1 MLQYRPDM
9 SLMLAEIAE
18 QPAALERTIAAER
31 AKISKLGSLLKTRDI
46 DLIVLVARGSS
57 DNAALFGRYLL
68 EITTG
73 IPVSLSAPSVHTV
86 YNADLRLDHAL
97 VVGLS
102 QSGEGEDINRVLEN
116 ARASGA
122 YTIGITNEPGS
133 SMTRIVDETLLPHG
147 GKERSVAATKT
158 CTAQMLL
165 LYMLATELAEASVPF
180 SYEAIPEFVAGALE
194 QEPAIRELVQR
205 YAFMENCGV
214 VGRGLA
220 YANAYELALKLME
233 TCYVVA
239 ERFSSADFL
248 HGPLAMVERHFPVI
262 LFAPPGVMLPEVKSL
277 IERLREL
284 HADTLA
290 ITSDL
295 DAARMCTRAI
305 VMSREI
311 DEFLAPIPYIVPGQ
325 LFAALLAEA
334 KGLNPDAPRSP
345 SKVTRRLRDD
355 YEHGTEGSGAQSR
368 LRSGPRTNS
377 VADPQQDPPLRPLPS
392 LSRRPR

>member
-1 MLQYRPDM
+1 M
-9 SLMLAEIAE
+9 SLMLQEIAE
-18 QPAALERTIAAER
+18 QPAALERTIKEER
-31 AKISKLGSLLKTRDI
+31 GKISTLAQSLRTRDI

-86 YNADLRLDHAL
+86 YQAKLKLDHAL
-97 VVGLS
+97 VVGVS

-116 ARASGA
+116 ARACGA
-122 YTIGITNEPGS
+122 LTVGITNEPRS
-133 SMTRIVDETLLPHG
+133 TMTKLVDETLLTHG
-147 GKERSVAATKT
+147 GPERSVAATKT
-158 CTAQMLL
+158 FTGQMLL
-165 LYMLATELAEASVPF
+165 FYILAAELSNTRLF
-180 SYEAIPEFVAGALE
+180 SYETIPDFVSRALE
-194 QEPAIRELVQR
+194 QKAAIHELVQR
-205 YAFMENCGV
+205 YVFMENCVV

-262 LFAPPGVMLPEVKSL
+262 LFAPPGVMLEGVRNL
-277 IERLREL
+277 IDRLNEL
-284 HADTLA
+284 HADTLV

-295 DAARMCTRAI
+295 DAASSCTRSIIMA
-305 VMSREI
+305 REI
-311 DEFLAPIPYIVPGQ
+311 DEFVAPIPYIVPGQ

-334 KGLNPDAPRSP
+334 KGLNPDAPRSL
-345 SKVTRRLRDD
+345 SKVTRTL
-355 YEHGTEGSGAQSR
+355 
-368 LRSGPRTNS
+368 
-377 VADPQQDPPLRPLPS
+377 
-392 LSRRPR
+392 

>member
-1 MLQYRPDM
+1 M
-9 SLMLAEIAE
+9 SLMLEEIAE
-18 QPAALERTIAAER
+18 QPSALARTIKEECG
-31 AKISKLGSLLKTRDI
+31 KIARLGQFLKQRDI

-73 IPVSLSAPSVHTV
+73 IPVSLSAPSVHTI
-86 YNADLRLDHAL
+86 YGAKLKLEHAL
-97 VVGLS
+97 VVGVS

-122 YTIGITNEPGS
+122 YTVGITNEPNS
-133 SMTRIVDETLLPHG
+133 SMSSLVDEMLLMHG
-147 GKERSVAATKT
+147 GRERSVAATKT
-158 CTAQMLL
+158 FSGQMLL
-165 LYMLATELAEASVPF
+165 FYMLAEGLASSKPSF
-180 SYEAIPEFVAGALE
+180 SYESIPDFVERALE
-194 QEPAIRELVQR
+194 QKPAILELVQR
-205 YAFMENCGV
+205 YAFMENCVV
-214 VGRGLA
+214 VGRGLT

-262 LFAPPGVMLPEVKSL
+262 LFAPPGVMLPGVKNL

-284 HADTLA
+284 HAETLA

-295 DAARMCTRAI
+295 DAAGMCSRAI
-305 VMSREI
+305 IMPKEI

-334 KGLNPDAPRSP
+334 KGLNPDAPRSL
-345 SKVTRRLRDD
+345 SKVTRTL
-355 YEHGTEGSGAQSR
+355 
-368 LRSGPRTNS
+368 
-377 VADPQQDPPLRPLPS
+377 
-392 LSRRPR
+392 